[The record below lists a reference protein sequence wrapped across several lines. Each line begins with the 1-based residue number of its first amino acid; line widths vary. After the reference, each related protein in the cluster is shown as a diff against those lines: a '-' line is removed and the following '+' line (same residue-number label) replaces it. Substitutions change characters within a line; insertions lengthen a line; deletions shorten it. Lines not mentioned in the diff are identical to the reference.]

1 MTVCRINISTQQQQR
16 TFAYNSPQHCQTDI
30 IPLLPSEYDDA
41 PRQQCMCCNCYIQH
55 QQTSVGFCEAVQARL
70 LFLHLAVYYNSLP
83 AEETGPTIDTSK
95 YPPSEGI
102 TIELCAG
109 IVDKD
114 KCLEEIAKDEILE
127 ECGYDVPI
135 SSIKK
140 ITSFKSGVGV
150 SGSVQTLFYAEV
162 TDGMRQHS
170 GGGNTC
176 EGEEIDVVDLTLSE
190 AKALIFNE
198 DVPRPV
204 TLILALMWFFDGNMS
219 LTNLP
224 NKL

>member
-1 MTVCRINISTQQQQR
+1 MEKIDNVRISECENSLYIRPARMRYTQNGKEKIWDLMKVHDSVAIVIFNIS
-16 TFAYNSPQHCQTDI
+16 
-30 IPLLPSEYDDA
+30 
-41 PRQQCMCCNCYIQH
+41 RQVLVFVKQ
-55 QQTSVGFCEAVQARL
+55 FRP
-70 LFLHLAVYYNSLP
+70 AVYYNSLP